1 MVHSL
6 VVFLKKLQTCSFS
19 ATKLFSFTKSAQ
31 QTIKYSCQFICQN
44 YPLFVQVIYFTSIS
58 LVGYAVL
65 KVLKPHG
72 LKDLDL
78 LFTSVSAST
87 VSGMSTIEMEDFSSP
102 QLWMLTILM
111 LIGGEVFTSTLGFN
125 FMRGKF
131 DTKGAANKTDYSFT
145 VDVESID
152 SENSGPN
159 NTQQGTKASVP
170 MSELRLVDRNH
181 VEPKTVKY
189 LGYALMAYVLLI
201 NLCSSVAIYIYLR
214 LVPDAQEVL
223 KQKGIG
229 YVIFSIFTGISSVGN
244 TGFTP
249 ANENMVIFQKNTIL
263 LLLIIPQ
270 ILFGNTLFAPCLRF
284 MMWSLKKI
292 TRKKEY
298 DFILEHPEAVGYK
311 HLMDTRECVYL
322 VVTVVG
328 FIITQTILF
337 CCLEWNSEV
346 LQEMNSYQK
355 IVGALFQSVNARH
368 AGENIVDLSSLSS
381 SILVLYT
388 IMMYLPSYTSFLPK
402 DEEQHSTAG
411 MKDKRRNVCENWILS
426 QLSYLAIFVVLI
438 CITEREAMTTDPLN
452 FNVFSIT
459 FEVISSYGNVG
470 FSLGYSCQ
478 RLLNHNLHCKD
489 ASYGFAGRWS
499 DKGKVI
505 LIIVMIFGRLKGFN
519 MNGGRAWKL
528 R

>member
-6 VVFLKKLQTCSFS
+6 VVFLKKLQTYCSFS

-31 QTIKYSCQFICQN
+31 QTIKYSCQFISQN
-44 YPLFVQVIYFTSIS
+44 YPLFVQVIYFTTIS

-65 KVLKPHG
+65 KVLKPNG

-78 LFTSVSAST
+78 LFTSVSSST

-111 LIGGEVFTSTLGFN
+111 LIGGEVFTSMLGFN
-125 FMRGKF
+125 FMRAKF
-131 DTKGAANKTDYSFT
+131 DTKGSANKTDYSFT

-170 MSELRLVDRNH
+170 MSGPRNR
-181 VEPKTVKY
+181 VEPKTEES

-201 NLCSSVAIYIYLR
+201 NLCSSLAIYIYLR
-214 LVPDAQEVL
+214 LVPDAQDVL
-223 KQKGIG
+223 NQKGIG
-229 YVIFSIFTGISSVGN
+229 YVIFSVFTGISSVGN

-249 ANENMVIFQKNTIL
+249 VNENMVIFQKNTIL

-292 TRKKEY
+292 TGKKEY

-322 VVTVVG
+322 MVTVVG

-337 CCLEWNSEV
+337 CYLEWNSEV

-355 IVGALFQSVNARH
+355 IMGALFQSVNARH

-388 IMMYLPSYTSFLPK
+388 IMM
-402 DEEQHSTAG
+402 
-411 MKDKRRNVCENWILS
+411 
-426 QLSYLAIFVVLI
+426 
-438 CITEREAMTTDPLN
+438 
-452 FNVFSIT
+452 
-459 FEVISSYGNVG
+459 
-470 FSLGYSCQ
+470 
-478 RLLNHNLHCKD
+478 
-489 ASYGFAGRWS
+489 
-499 DKGKVI
+499 
-505 LIIVMIFGRLKGFN
+505 
-519 MNGGRAWKL
+519 
-528 R
+528 